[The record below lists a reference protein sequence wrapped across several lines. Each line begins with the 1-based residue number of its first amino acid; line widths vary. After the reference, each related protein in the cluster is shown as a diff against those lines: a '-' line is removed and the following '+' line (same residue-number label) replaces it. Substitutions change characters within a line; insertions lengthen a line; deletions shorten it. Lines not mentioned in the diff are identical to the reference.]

1 MIVSANANSLTRPTR
16 PATYTNRKWGTA
28 YGTLDEIRKIPL
40 PERTESYV
48 PVPQDTLYMM
58 WADAMQQAGFNLS
71 DAVHWT
77 NGAQFVSVVG
87 ITRDDLKING
97 VNAEFGYT
105 AGILNSYNKSRAVST
120 GVGTEVRIC
129 TNGMFSAE
137 VKLKTRHTL
146 NVFDRLDEFVMHSV
160 LTTSRRA
167 WAIRDMFEEYA
178 TREVTMSDDRIIDHV
193 LVEAARQEVIP
204 GSGILEVYKH
214 WKTPEHNE
222 FKERNLWSL
231 YNAFTS
237 YNRGR
242 SMFASADRY
251 GRLHSLF
258 KKEFALENETPEE
271 LAAIL

>member
-1 MIVSANANSLTRPTR
+1 MTSLVTLNPIR
-16 PATYTNRKWGTA
+16 PATYTNRKWGSA
-28 YGTLDEIRKIPL
+28 NTLDQIRRIPL
-40 PERTESYV
+40 PPRTESYV
-48 PVPQDTLYMM
+48 PVPQDTLFEM
-58 WADAMQQAGFNLS
+58 WSSAMQQAGFSLS

-87 ITRDDLKING
+87 ISRDDLKING

-146 NVFDRLDEFVMHSV
+146 NVFDRLDEFIMHSV

-178 TREVTMSDDRIIDHV
+178 TREVTLSDERVIDHV

-204 GSGILEVYKH
+204 GSGILDVYKH
-214 WKTPEHNE
+214 WKNPEHVE
-222 FKERNLWSL
+222 FKERTLWSL

-251 GRLHSLF
+251 GRLHTLLR
-258 KKEFALENETPEE
+258 KEFNLETRTPEE
-271 LAAIL
+271 FVATL